1 MSVPD
6 VHSLLLP
13 YLQALAN
20 GKELRD
26 ADIKE
31 RVAESLQL
39 TQSDLQERMPQG
51 RHLKLDSRL
60 YQIRRDLERANL
72 VKSPRRGCRQ
82 LTPEGKRL
90 LENPPPSLDM
100 KYVRIL
106 PAYRQWKDEGG
117 VAVNGEGLSSSGDS
131 SEATPEEVVENTF
144 QRLESELQADLLARV
159 RQGSPKLLEHVVVE
173 LLIAMGYGGGKAARG
188 EVIGR
193 SGDGGIDGVIKE
205 DALGLDEV
213 YVQAKKY
220 AEGKTVGEGDVRNF
234 VGAIDV
240 ANTTK
245 GVFVTTADFTKFAK
259 DYVKRSPKRIILI
272 NGKELARLMAQYGV
286 GVRTHK
292 TYPLQHVDED
302 YFEAGPV

>member
-1 MSVPD
+1 MPVPD

-13 YLQALAN
+13 YFQALAD
-20 GKELRD
+20 GKELQD

-31 RVAESLQL
+31 HVAESLQL
-39 TQSDLQERMPQG
+39 TQSDLQERMPQS
-51 RHLKLDSRL
+51 RYLKLDSRL
-60 YQIRRDLERANL
+60 YQIRRGLERANL
-72 VKSPRRGCRQ
+72 VESPRRGFRQ

-100 KYVRIL
+100 KYVRNL
-106 PAYRQWKDEGG
+106 PDYRRWKDGG
-117 VAVNGEGLSSSGDS
+117 GTAVNGEGLSSSDDS
-131 SEATPEEVVENTF
+131 SEATPEEMVENIF
-144 QRLESELQADLLARV
+144 QLLESELQADLLARV
-159 RQGSPKLLEHVVVE
+159 RQASPKLLEHVVVD
-173 LLIAMGYGGGKAARG
+173 LLVAMGYGGGDADRG
-188 EVIGR
+188 TVTGR
-193 SGDGGIDGVIKE
+193 SGDGGIDGIIKE

-245 GVFVTTADFTKFAK
+245 GVFVTTANFTKSAK

-272 NGKELARLMAQYGV
+272 NGTELARLMVQYGV
-286 GVRTHK
+286 GVRTRE
-292 TYPLQHVDED
+292 TYHLQRIDED
-302 YFEAGPV
+302 YFETGSM